1 MKPAPTA
8 EPEEI
13 SSLPPDAP
21 RQPKPGDPMLGW
33 QHRPNPHRAHV
44 FLFAN
49 FEEPNGK
56 PIERI
61 WVFLCRHCELRRQQG
76 TPLESLLEH
85 SGRWPE
91 GEPPLVY
98 EKLS

>member
-1 MKPAPTA
+1 MKPADPS
-8 EPEEI
+8 EI
-13 SSLPPDAP
+13 LPLPADAP
-21 RQPKPGDPMLGW
+21 RQPKPGDPMLGC
-33 QHRPNPHRAHV
+33 QHRPNPGRAHV
-44 FLFAN
+44 FV
-49 FEEPNGK
+49 FEEEPSGQ
-56 PIERI
+56 RI
-61 WVFLCRHCELRRQQG
+61 WVFICRHCELRRQQG